1 MKRIFLAIGALMIV
15 GAMNAQTTTTYVGQ
29 DSKLFLSKDALWY
42 SQGNFQLDSNKE
54 KSVENKG
61 NVAIVGNYTKGP
73 NNTNNEGKEFV
84 NVYTGRDDYGQTKIL
99 STSDV
104 AEARMTVERPA
115 PSTNYFDGSYEM
127 SFPYVDSVKYL
138 MRSFGKNESDFK
150 GYCPKNAP
158 CPDRYKMTLTKW
170 DNNRLHHDAVE
181 KGDSFKAGD
190 IYNLNLRENDMK
202 QVATTKIISYKG
214 TPSGKAYDRERIKGI
229 ITPFEGKV
237 NNDVNLFSEAKYNDW
252 KVMRNPY
259 LEKYESYLGYTKTA
273 SKIYGKNIYRFGNP
287 YTSNIDLSELDKD
300 TQESNTEVQSWLK
313 IAFNGQIDSDDFRPL
328 IEYADP
334 ADHSSSYG
342 LKDFTILKRMDDYD
356 DDWTRKKG
364 TITVRSSY
372 YAARINDAGAWE
384 GAAEAL
390 IIRPTET
397 FQLYFPAISLANAFE
412 NDRILA
418 VNVNFEDRHKTFS
431 HSPKATVTAKTNA
444 DLDIPG
450 LKTNADLNIPG
461 LKTNSISSIRTASV
475 GKIRKEVPNFHQLK
489 ISLVQDNQQLGNPV
503 FLVGADY
510 KKEEGQASGNSNAVF
525 LYGVKDNEIEYK
537 SKKEFNGFNSLSYV
551 GKPLGVGFNHLTKGQ
566 TYRLLFGLYEGNIF
580 NQVDKTSEFFL
591 KDTKTNEVT
600 QIDPKKDYTFVADED
615 VEKRFVIYWKDL
627 PESKVLSTANVERAT
642 QTTLIY
648 EEAGKSKIRF
658 ENISNLANVSV
669 YNASGRLVNTTNNVS
684 TNIDYVLDVNITG
697 VYMVKVTYRNGEV
710 RTLKF
715 VNK

>member
-1 MKRIFLAIGALMIV
+1 MKRSFLAIGALMIV
-15 GAMNAQTTTTYVGQ
+15 GAMNAQTTTTYVGSNAKFFVSTGAEVY
-29 DSKLFLSKDALWY
+29 SKGDFMI
-42 SQGNFQLDSNKE
+42 DSNRE

-61 NVAIVGNYTKGP
+61 NITIDGNYTKGD
-73 NNTNNEGKEFV
+73 NNTNNEGREFV
-84 NVYTGRDDYGQTKIL
+84 NIYTNNVNYGQVIIN
-99 STSDV
+99 SDKD
-104 AEARMTVERPA
+104 ATARMTVERPA
-115 PSTNYFDGSYEM
+115 PPRTYFDGSYEM

-170 DNNRLHHDAVE
+170 DNNRLHHDAVG
-181 KGDSFKAGD
+181 KGDTFIAGD

-202 QVATTKIISYKG
+202 QVATGIISYKG
-214 TPSGKAYDRERIKGI
+214 TPSGKPYDREGIKGV
-229 ITPFEGKV
+229 ITPFAS
-237 NNDVNLFSEAKYNDW
+237 DPSQFSEAKYNDW

-300 TQESNTEVQSWLK
+300 TQANNSGESWLK
-313 IAFNGQIDSDDFRPL
+313 IDLGGGDFRPL
-328 IEYADP
+328 IEFADP
-334 ADHSSSYG
+334 LDATHSISYG

-364 TITVRSSY
+364 TITVKSSY
-372 YAARINDAGAWE
+372 HAARLNFAGAWE

-397 FQLYFPAISLANAFE
+397 FQLYFPAISLENAFGG
-412 NDRILA
+412 DRILA

-431 HSPKATVTAKTNA
+431 HSPVATVTA
-444 DLDIPG
+444 
-450 LKTNADLNIPG
+450 KTNADLNIPG
-461 LKTNSISSIRTASV
+461 LKTNSVSALRTASV

-580 NQVDKTSEFFL
+580 NKVDKTSEFFL

-615 VEKRFVIYWKDL
+615 VDKRFVIYWKAL
-627 PESKVLSTANVERAT
+627 PESKVLSTANVEHTT

-669 YNASGRLVNTTNNVS
+669 YNASGRLVNTTNNVP

>member
-181 KGDSFKAGD
+181 KGDSFEAGD
-190 IYNLNLRENDMK
+190 IYNLNLRESDMK
-202 QVATTKIISYKG
+202 QVATGIISYKG
-214 TPSGKAYDRERIKGI
+214 TPSGKAYDREGIKGI
-229 ITPFEGKV
+229 ITPFEGQEDS
-237 NNDVNLFSEAKYNDW
+237 NGVNLFSEAKYNDW

-273 SKIYGKNIYRFGNP
+273 SKLYGKNIYRFGNP
-287 YTSNIDLSELDKD
+287 YTSNIDLSELDKA
-300 TQESNTEVQSWLK
+300 TQTSNLGESWLK
-313 IAFNGQIDSDDFRPL
+313 IDLGGDFRPL
-328 IEYADP
+328 IEFADP
-334 ADHSSSYG
+334 TDKFHRDSYG

-364 TITVRSSY
+364 TITVKSSY
-372 YAARINDAGAWE
+372 YAARLDYKGVWE

-397 FQLYFPAISLANAFE
+397 FQLYFPAISLEKVFG

-431 HSPKATVTAKTNA
+431 HTPYATVTAKS
-444 DLDIPG
+444 
-450 LKTNADLNIPG
+450 NADLNIPG
-461 LKTNSISSIRTASV
+461 LKTNSVSGLRTASA

-580 NQVDKTSEFFL
+580 NKVDKTSEFFL

-615 VEKRFVIYWKDL
+615 VEKRFVIYWKAL
-627 PESKVLSTANVERAT
+627 PESKVLSTANVEHTT

-669 YNASGRLVNTTNNVS
+669 YNASGRLVNTTNNVP

>member
-1 MKRIFLAIGALMIV
+1 MRRKLLTLGALAAV
-15 GAMNAQTTTTYVGQ
+15 FAMNAQTTYVG
-29 DSKLFLSKDALWY
+29 SDAKFFVSTDASVY
-42 SQGNFQLDSNKE
+42 SGGDFMIDSNRE

-61 NVAIVGNYTKGP
+61 NITINGNYVKGP
-73 NNTNNEGKEFV
+73 NNTSNEGREFV
-84 NVYTGRDDYGQTKIL
+84 NIYTNNVNYGQVIIY
-99 STSDV
+99 SDED

-127 SFPYVDSVKYL
+127 SFPYVDAVKYL
-138 MRSFGKNESDFK
+138 MHSFGKNESDFK

-181 KGDSFKAGD
+181 KGDSFEAGD
-190 IYNLNLRENDMK
+190 IYNLNLRESDMK
-202 QVATTKIISYKG
+202 QVATGTISHKG
-214 TPSGKAYDRERIKGI
+214 TPSGKAYDREGIKGV
-229 ITPFEGKV
+229 ITPFAS
-237 NNDVNLFSEAKYNDW
+237 NPSQFSEAKYNDW

-300 TQESNTEVQSWLK
+300 TQASNSGESWLK
-313 IAFNGQIDSDDFRPL
+313 IEFNGEADGGDFRSL

-334 ADHSSSYG
+334 LGNSGNYG
-342 LKDFTILKRMDDYD
+342 LRDFTILKRMDDYD
-356 DDWTRKKG
+356 DNWTRKKG

-372 YAARINDAGAWE
+372 HAARINDAGAWE

-397 FQLYFPAISLANAFE
+397 FQLYFPAISLANAFG

-418 VNVNFEDRHKTFS
+418 VNVKFEDRHKTFS
-431 HSPKATVTAKTNA
+431 HSPVTTVTTKTNA

-450 LKTNADLNIPG
+450 LKTNSVSG
-461 LKTNSISSIRTASV
+461 LRTASV

-600 QIDPKKDYTFVADED
+600 QIDPKKEYTFVADED
-615 VEKRFVIYWKDL
+615 VEKRFVIYWKAL
-627 PESKVLSTANVERAT
+627 PQAKKDDKEKNPEALPNLN
-642 QTTLIY
+642 TLASSHKTIIY
-648 EEAGKSKIRF
+648 EDAGKGRIKF
-658 ENISNLANVSV
+658 ENISKTADIQIYNVAGKLVSSISNVTTETDYAVNVSSV
-669 YNASGRLVNTTNNVS
+669 GM
-684 TNIDYVLDVNITG
+684 
-697 VYMVKVTYRNGEV
+697 YMVKVTYQNGEV
-710 RTLKF
+710 RILKF
-715 VNK
+715 INK

>member
-1 MKRIFLAIGALMIV
+1 MKKSFLAIGALAVVFVMK
-15 GAMNAQTTTTYVGQ
+15 AQTTYIGNNAQFFVST
-29 DSKLFLSKDALWY
+29 DASVY
-42 SQGNFQLDSNKE
+42 SGGDFMIDSNRE

-61 NVAIVGNYTKGP
+61 NITINGNYTKGA
-73 NNTNNEGKEFV
+73 NNTNNEGREFV
-84 NVYTGRDDYGQTKIL
+84 NIYTNNVNYGQVIIN
-99 STSDV
+99 SDEN
-104 AEARMTVERPA
+104 ATARMTVQRPA

-170 DNNRLHHDAVE
+170 NNNRLHHDAVE
-181 KGDSFKAGD
+181 KGDTFMAGD

-202 QVATTKIISYKG
+202 QVATGIISYKG

-259 LEKYESYLGYTKTA
+259 LEKYESYLGYVKSN
-273 SKIYGKNIYRFGNP
+273 SKLYGKNIYRFGNP
-287 YTSNIDLSELDKD
+287 YTSNIDLSGLDKD
-300 TQESNTEVQSWLK
+300 TQESNLVESWLK
-313 IAFNGQIDSDDFRPL
+313 IASDGRNDFRRL
-328 IEYADP
+328 IDFADP
-334 ADHSSSYG
+334 LGSSGEYG

-356 DDWTRKKG
+356 DDWTKKKG

-372 YAARINDAGAWE
+372 HVARLNYKGVWE
-384 GAAEAL
+384 GAEEAL

-397 FQLYFPAISLANAFE
+397 FQLYFPSISLENIFG

-418 VNVNFEDRHKTFS
+418 INVNFKDEHKTFS
-431 HSPKATVTAKTNA
+431 HRPGVDVTE
-444 DLDIPG
+444 
-450 LKTNADLNIPG
+450 KTNADLNIPG
-461 LKTNSISSIRTASV
+461 IKTNADLNISGIKTNSISSIRTASV

-510 KKEEGQASGNSNAVF
+510 KKEEGEKSGNSNAVF

-580 NQVDKTSEFFL
+580 NKVDKTSEFFL

-615 VEKRFVIYWKDL
+615 VEKRFVIYWKAL
-627 PESKVLSTANVERAT
+627 PESKVLSTANVEHTT

-669 YNASGRLVNTTNNVS
+669 YNASGRLVNTTNNVP

>member
-1 MKRIFLAIGALMIV
+1 MRRKLLTLGALAAV
-15 GAMNAQTTTTYVGQ
+15 FAMNAQTTYVGS
-29 DSKLFLSKDALWY
+29 DAKFFVSTGASVYSKGDFMI
-42 SQGNFQLDSNKE
+42 DSNME
-54 KSVENKG
+54 KSVENNG
-61 NVAIVGNYTKGP
+61 NISIDGNYVKGD

-84 NVYTGRDDYGQTKIL
+84 NVYTDRVNYGQVIIKSKKDAT
-99 STSDV
+99 
-104 AEARMTVERPA
+104 ARMTVERLA
-115 PSTNYFDGSYEM
+115 PPRTYFDGSYEM

-138 MRSFGKNESDFK
+138 MHSFGKNESDFK

-202 QVATTKIISYKG
+202 QVATGTISYKG
-214 TPSGKAYDRERIKGI
+214 TPSGKPYDREGIKGV
-229 ITPFEGKV
+229 ITPFAS
-237 NNDVNLFSEAKYNDW
+237 NPSQFSEAKYNDW

-313 IAFNGQIDSDDFRPL
+313 IAFDGQIDGGDFRPL

-334 ADHSSSYG
+334 ADNSSSYG

-364 TITVRSSY
+364 TITVKSSY
-372 YAARINDAGAWE
+372 HAARINDAGAWE

-397 FQLYFPAISLANAFE
+397 FQLYFPAISLANAFD

-444 DLDIPG
+444 DL
-450 LKTNADLNIPG
+450 NIPG
-461 LKTNSISSIRTASV
+461 LKTNSVSGLRTASV

-566 TYRLLFGLYEGNIF
+566 AYRLLFGLYEGNIF
-580 NQVDKTSEFFL
+580 NKVDKTSEFFL

-600 QIDPKKDYTFVADED
+600 QIDPKKEYTFVADED
-615 VEKRFVIYWKDL
+615 VEKRFVIYWKAL
-627 PESKVLSTANVERAT
+627 PQAKKDDKAKNPEALPNLN
-642 QTTLIY
+642 TLASSHKTIIY
-648 EEAGKSKIRF
+648 EDAGKGKIRF
-658 ENISNLANVSV
+658 ENISKTADIQIYNVAGKLVSSVSGVTTEADYAVNVSSV
-669 YNASGRLVNTTNNVS
+669 GM
-684 TNIDYVLDVNITG
+684 
-697 VYMVKVTYRNGEV
+697 YMVKVTYQNGEV
-710 RTLKF
+710 RILKF
-715 VNK
+715 INK

>member
-1 MKRIFLAIGALMIV
+1 MRRKLLTLGALAVVFAI
-15 GAMNAQTTTTYVGQ
+15 NAQTTYIG
-29 DSKLFLSKDALWY
+29 SDAKFFVSTGASVY
-42 SQGNFQLDSNKE
+42 SGGDWMLDSNKE
-54 KSVENKG
+54 KTVENKG
-61 NVAIVGNYTKGP
+61 DITIVGNYIRGT
-73 NNTNNEGKEFV
+73 NNTDNEGKEFV
-84 NVYTGRDDYGQTKIL
+84 NIYTGTKDYGQVKIL
-99 STSDV
+99 SATVD
-104 AEARMTVERPA
+104 ATARMTVQRPT

-127 SFPYVDSVKYL
+127 SFPYVDAVKYL
-138 MRSFGKNESDFK
+138 MHSFGKNESDFK

-170 DNNRLHHDAVE
+170 NNNRLHHDAVE
-181 KGDSFKAGD
+181 KEETFLAGD

-202 QVATTKIISYKG
+202 QVATGTISYKG
-214 TPSGKAYDRERIKGI
+214 TPSGKAYDRERIKGV
-229 ITPFEGKV
+229 ITPFAS
-237 NNDVNLFSEAKYNDW
+237 NSSQFSEAKYNDW

-300 TQESNTEVQSWLK
+300 TQTNNNGESWLK
-313 IAFNGQIDSDDFRPL
+313 IAFNGQINGSDFRPL
-328 IEYADP
+328 IKYADP
-334 ADHSSSYG
+334 ADNSSSYG
-342 LKDFTILKRMDDYD
+342 LRDFTILKRMDDYD
-356 DDWTRKKG
+356 DNWTRKKG

-372 YAARINDAGAWE
+372 HAARINDAGAWE

-397 FQLYFPAISLANAFE
+397 FQLYFPAISLANAFG

-418 VNVNFEDRHKTFS
+418 VNVKFEDRHKTFS
-431 HSPKATVTAKTNA
+431 HSPVTTVTTKTNA

-450 LKTNADLNIPG
+450 LKTNSVSG
-461 LKTNSISSIRTASV
+461 LRTASV

-600 QIDPKKDYTFVADED
+600 QIDPKKEYTFVADED
-615 VEKRFVIYWKDL
+615 VEKRFVIYWKAL
-627 PESKVLSTANVERAT
+627 PQAKKDDKEKNPEALPNLN
-642 QTTLIY
+642 TLASSHKTIIY
-648 EEAGKSKIRF
+648 EDAGKGRIKF
-658 ENISNLANVSV
+658 ENISKTADIQIYNVAGKLVSSISNVTTETDYAVNVSSV
-669 YNASGRLVNTTNNVS
+669 GM
-684 TNIDYVLDVNITG
+684 
-697 VYMVKVTYRNGEV
+697 YMVKVTYQNGEV
-710 RTLKF
+710 RILKF
-715 VNK
+715 INK

>member
-1 MKRIFLAIGALMIV
+1 MKRSFLAIGALAAVFVMK
-15 GAMNAQTTTTYVGQ
+15 AQTTYIGNNAQFFVST
-29 DSKLFLSKDALWY
+29 DASVY
-42 SQGNFQLDSNKE
+42 SGGDFMIDSNRE

-61 NVAIVGNYTKGP
+61 NITINGNYTKGD
-73 NNTNNEGKEFV
+73 NNTNNEGREFV
-84 NVYTGRDDYGQTKIL
+84 NIYTNNVNYGQVKIL
-99 STSDV
+99 STDV
-104 AEARMTVERPA
+104 DATARMTVQRPA

-170 DNNRLHHDAVE
+170 DNNRLHHDAVG
-181 KGDSFKAGD
+181 KGDSFEAGD
-190 IYNLNLRENDMK
+190 IYNLNLRESDMK
-202 QVATTKIISYKG
+202 QVATGIISYKG
-214 TPSGKAYDRERIKGI
+214 TPSGKAYDREGIKGI
-229 ITPFEGKV
+229 ITPFEGKE
-237 NNDVNLFSEAKYNDW
+237 NSDGVNLFSEAKYNDW

-287 YTSNIDLSELDKD
+287 YTSNIDLSELDKA
-300 TQESNTEVQSWLK
+300 TQTSNLGESWLK
-313 IAFNGQIDSDDFRPL
+313 IDFGGGDFRSL

-334 ADHSSSYG
+334 VDNSGRYG

-397 FQLYFPAISLANAFE
+397 FQLYFPAISLANAFG

-431 HSPKATVTAKTNA
+431 HSPVATVTA
-444 DLDIPG
+444 
-450 LKTNADLNIPG
+450 KTNADLNIPG
-461 LKTNSISSIRTASV
+461 LKTNSVSGLRTASA

-525 LYGVKDNEIEYK
+525 LYGVNNNEIEYK

-615 VEKRFVIYWKDL
+615 VEKRFVIYWKAL

-648 EEAGKSKIRF
+648 EETGKSKIRF

-669 YNASGRLVNTTNNVS
+669 YNASGRLVNTTNNVP

>member
-1 MKRIFLAIGALMIV
+1 MKRSFLAIGALAAVFVMK
-15 GAMNAQTTTTYVGQ
+15 AQTTYIGNNAQFFVST
-29 DSKLFLSKDALWY
+29 DASVY
-42 SQGNFQLDSNKE
+42 SGGDFMIDSNRE

-61 NVAIVGNYTKGP
+61 NITINGNYTKGD
-73 NNTNNEGKEFV
+73 NNTNNEGREFV
-84 NVYTGRDDYGQTKIL
+84 NIYTNNVNYGQVKIL
-99 STSDV
+99 STDV
-104 AEARMTVERPA
+104 DATARMTVQRPA

-170 DNNRLHHDAVE
+170 DNNRLHHDAVG
-181 KGDSFKAGD
+181 KGDSFEAGD
-190 IYNLNLRENDMK
+190 IYNLNLRESDMK
-202 QVATTKIISYKG
+202 QVATGIISYKG
-214 TPSGKAYDRERIKGI
+214 TPSGKAYDREGIKGI
-229 ITPFEGKV
+229 ITPFEGKE
-237 NNDVNLFSEAKYNDW
+237 NSDGVNLFSEAKYNDW

-287 YTSNIDLSELDKD
+287 YTSNIDLSELDKA
-300 TQESNTEVQSWLK
+300 TQTSNLGESWLK
-313 IAFNGQIDSDDFRPL
+313 IDFGGGDFRSL

-334 ADHSSSYG
+334 VDNSGSYG

-397 FQLYFPAISLANAFE
+397 FQLYFPAISLANAFG

-431 HSPKATVTAKTNA
+431 HSPVATVTA
-444 DLDIPG
+444 
-450 LKTNADLNIPG
+450 KTNADLNIPG
-461 LKTNSISSIRTASV
+461 LKTNSVSGLRTASA

-525 LYGVKDNEIEYK
+525 LYGVNNNEIEYK

-580 NQVDKTSEFFL
+580 NKVDKTSEFFL

-615 VEKRFVIYWKDL
+615 VEKRFVIYWKAL

>member
-1 MKRIFLAIGALMIV
+1 MKKSFLAIGALAAVFVMK
-15 GAMNAQTTTTYVGQ
+15 AQTTYIGNNVQFFVST
-29 DSKLFLSKDALWY
+29 DASVY
-42 SQGNFQLDSNKE
+42 SGGDFMMDSNRE

-61 NVAIVGNYTKGP
+61 NITINGNYTKGA
-73 NNTNNEGKEFV
+73 NNTNNEGREFV
-84 NVYTGRDDYGQTKIL
+84 NIYTNNVNYGQVIIN
-99 STSDV
+99 SDKD
-104 AEARMTVERPA
+104 ATARMTVERPA
-115 PSTNYFDGSYEM
+115 PPRTYFDGSYEM

-138 MRSFGKNESDFK
+138 MHSFGKNESDFK

-170 DNNRLHHDAVE
+170 NNNRLHHDAVE
-181 KGDSFKAGD
+181 KGDSFEAGD
-190 IYNLNLRENDMK
+190 IYNLNLRESDMK
-202 QVATTKIISYKG
+202 QVATGIISYKG
-214 TPSGKAYDRERIKGI
+214 TPSGKAYDREGIKGI
-229 ITPFEGKV
+229 ITPFEGKE
-237 NNDVNLFSEAKYNDW
+237 NSDGVNLFSEAKYNDW

-259 LEKYESYLGYTKTA
+259 LEKYESYLGYVKSN
-273 SKIYGKNIYRFGNP
+273 SKLYGKNIYRFGNP
-287 YTSNIDLSELDKD
+287 YTSNIDLSGLDKD
-300 TQESNTEVQSWLK
+300 TQKSNLVESWLK
-313 IAFNGQIDSDDFRPL
+313 IASDGRIDNNEFRRLIDF
-328 IEYADP
+328 ADP
-334 ADHSSSYG
+334 LGSSGEYG

-356 DDWTRKKG
+356 DDWTKKKG

-372 YAARINDAGAWE
+372 HVARLNYKGVWE
-384 GAAEAL
+384 GAEEAL

-397 FQLYFPAISLANAFE
+397 FQLYFPSISLENIFG

-418 VNVNFEDRHKTFS
+418 INVNFKDEHKTFS
-431 HSPKATVTAKTNA
+431 HRPGVDVTE
-444 DLDIPG
+444 
-450 LKTNADLNIPG
+450 KTNADLNIPG
-461 LKTNSISSIRTASV
+461 IKTNADLNISGIKTNSISSIRTASV

-510 KKEEGQASGNSNAVF
+510 KKEEGEKSGNSNAVF

-580 NQVDKTSEFFL
+580 NKVDKTSEFFL

-615 VEKRFVIYWKDL
+615 VEKRFVIYWKAL

-669 YNASGRLVNTTNNVS
+669 YNASGRLVNTTNNVP

>member
-1 MKRIFLAIGALMIV
+1 MKKSFLAIGALAAVFVMK
-15 GAMNAQTTTTYVGQ
+15 AQTTYIGNNAQFFVST
-29 DSKLFLSKDALWY
+29 DASVY
-42 SQGNFQLDSNKE
+42 SGGDFMMDSNRE

-61 NVAIVGNYTKGP
+61 NITINGNYTKGA
-73 NNTNNEGKEFV
+73 NNTNNEGREFV
-84 NVYTGRDDYGQTKIL
+84 NIYTNNVNYGQVIIN
-99 STSDV
+99 SDKD
-104 AEARMTVERPA
+104 ATARMTVERPA
-115 PSTNYFDGSYEM
+115 PPRTYFDGSYEM

-138 MRSFGKNESDFK
+138 MHSFGKNESDFK

-170 DNNRLHHDAVE
+170 NNNRLHHDAVE

-259 LEKYESYLGYTKTA
+259 LEKYESYLGYVKSN
-273 SKIYGKNIYRFGNP
+273 SKLYGKNIYRFGNP
-287 YTSNIDLSELDKD
+287 YTSNIDLSGLDKD
-300 TQESNTEVQSWLK
+300 TQESNLVESLLK
-313 IAFNGQIDSDDFRPL
+313 IASDGLIDNNEFRRLIDF
-328 IEYADP
+328 ADP
-334 ADHSSSYG
+334 LGSSGEYG

-364 TITVRSSY
+364 TITVKSSY
-372 YAARINDAGAWE
+372 YAARLNDAGVWE
-384 GAAEAL
+384 GAEEAL

-397 FQLYFPAISLANAFE
+397 FQLYFPAISLANAFD

-431 HSPKATVTAKTNA
+431 HSPIATVTT
-444 DLDIPG
+444 
-450 LKTNADLNIPG
+450 KTNADLNIPG
-461 LKTNSISSIRTASV
+461 LKTNSVSGLRTASV

-510 KKEEGQASGNSNAVF
+510 KKEEGEKSGNSNAVF

-580 NQVDKTSEFFL
+580 NKVDKTSEFFL

-615 VEKRFVIYWKDL
+615 VEKRFVIYWKAL

-669 YNASGRLVNTTNNVS
+669 YNASGRLVNTTNNVP

>member
-15 GAMNAQTTTTYVGQ
+15 GAMNAQTTTTYVGR

-61 NVAIVGNYTKGP
+61 NVAIVGNYTKGA

-84 NVYTGRDDYGQTKIL
+84 NVYTDRVNYGQVIIY
-99 STSDV
+99 SDED

-138 MRSFGKNESDFK
+138 MHSFGKNESDFK

-181 KGDSFKAGD
+181 KGDSFEAGD
-190 IYNLNLRENDMK
+190 IYNLNLRESDMK
-202 QVATTKIISYKG
+202 QVATGIISYKG
-214 TPSGKAYDRERIKGI
+214 TPSGKPYDREGIKGI
-229 ITPFEGKV
+229 ITPFEGQEDS
-237 NNDVNLFSEAKYNDW
+237 NGVNLFSEAKYNDW

-259 LEKYESYLGYTKTA
+259 LEKYESYLGYVKSN
-273 SKIYGKNIYRFGNP
+273 SKLYGKNIYRFGNP
-287 YTSNIDLSELDKD
+287 YTSNIDLSGLDKD
-300 TQESNTEVQSWLK
+300 TQKSNLVESWLK
-313 IAFNGQIDSDDFRPL
+313 IASDGRNDFRRL
-328 IEYADP
+328 IDFADP
-334 ADHSSSYG
+334 LGSSGEYG

-356 DDWTRKKG
+356 DDWTKKKG

-372 YAARINDAGAWE
+372 HVARLNYKGVWE
-384 GAAEAL
+384 GAEEAL

-397 FQLYFPAISLANAFE
+397 FQLYFPSISLENIFG

-418 VNVNFEDRHKTFS
+418 INVNFKDEHKTFS
-431 HSPKATVTAKTNA
+431 HRPGVDVTE
-444 DLDIPG
+444 
-450 LKTNADLNIPG
+450 KTNADLNIPG
-461 LKTNSISSIRTASV
+461 IKTNADLNISGIKTNSISSIRTASA

-525 LYGVKDNEIEYK
+525 LYGVNNNEIEYK

-580 NQVDKTSEFFL
+580 NKVDKTSEFFL

-615 VEKRFVIYWKDL
+615 VEKRFVIYWKAL
-627 PESKVLSTANVERAT
+627 PESKVLSTANVEHTT

-669 YNASGRLVNTTNNVS
+669 YNASGRLVNTTNNVP

>member
-1 MKRIFLAIGALMIV
+1 MRRKLLTLGALAAV
-15 GAMNAQTTTTYVGQ
+15 FAMNAQTTYVG
-29 DSKLFLSKDALWY
+29 SDAKFFVSTDASVY
-42 SQGNFQLDSNKE
+42 SGGNFMIDSNRE

-61 NVAIVGNYTKGP
+61 NITIEGNYVKGP
-73 NNTNNEGKEFV
+73 NNTSNEGKEFV
-84 NVYTGRDDYGQTKIL
+84 NIYTDRVNYGQVIIY
-99 STSDV
+99 SDED
-104 AEARMTVERPA
+104 AKARMTVERPA

-127 SFPYVDSVKYL
+127 SFPYVDAVKYL
-138 MRSFGKNESDFK
+138 MHSFGKNESDFK

-181 KGDSFKAGD
+181 KRDSFKAGD
-190 IYNLNLRENDMK
+190 IYNLNLRESDMK
-202 QVATTKIISYKG
+202 QVATGIISYKG
-214 TPSGKAYDRERIKGI
+214 TPSGKPYDREGIKGV
-229 ITPFEGKV
+229 ITPFAS
-237 NNDVNLFSEAKYNDW
+237 NASQFSEAKYNDW

-287 YTSNIDLSELDKD
+287 YTSNIDLSELDKA
-300 TQESNTEVQSWLK
+300 TQTSNPGESWLK
-313 IAFNGQIDSDDFRPL
+313 IAFDGQINGGDFRPL

-334 ADHSSSYG
+334 ADHSDSYG

-372 YAARINDAGAWE
+372 HAARINDAGAWE

-397 FQLYFPAISLANAFE
+397 FQLYFPAISLANVFGG
-412 NDRILA
+412 DRILA

-431 HSPKATVTAKTNA
+431 HSPGTTVTA
-444 DLDIPG
+444 
-450 LKTNADLNIPG
+450 KTNADLNIPG
-461 LKTNSISSIRTASV
+461 LKTNSVSGLRTASV

-580 NQVDKTSEFFL
+580 NKVDKTSEFFL

-615 VEKRFVIYWKDL
+615 VEKRFVIYWKAL
-627 PESKVLSTANVERAT
+627 PQAKKDNTEKTPEALPNLN
-642 QTTLIY
+642 TLASSHKTIIY
-648 EEAGKSKIRF
+648 EDAGKGKIRF
-658 ENISNLANVSV
+658 ENISKTADIQIYNVAGKLVSSISNITTETDYAVNVSSV
-669 YNASGRLVNTTNNVS
+669 GM
-684 TNIDYVLDVNITG
+684 
-697 VYMVKVTYRNGEV
+697 YMVKVTYQNGEV
-710 RTLKF
+710 RILKF
-715 VNK
+715 INK

>member
-1 MKRIFLAIGALMIV
+1 MKKSFLAIGALAAVFVMK
-15 GAMNAQTTTTYVGQ
+15 AQTTYIGNNAQFFVST
-29 DSKLFLSKDALWY
+29 DASVY
-42 SQGNFQLDSNKE
+42 SGGDFMMDSNRE

-61 NVAIVGNYTKGP
+61 NITINGNYTKGA
-73 NNTNNEGKEFV
+73 NNTNNEGREFV
-84 NVYTGRDDYGQTKIL
+84 NIYTNNVNYGQVIIN
-99 STSDV
+99 SDKD
-104 AEARMTVERPA
+104 ATARMTVERPA
-115 PSTNYFDGSYEM
+115 PPRTYFDGSYEM

-138 MRSFGKNESDFK
+138 MHSFGKNESDFK

-170 DNNRLHHDAVE
+170 NNNRLHHDAVE

-259 LEKYESYLGYTKTA
+259 LEKYESYLGYVKSN
-273 SKIYGKNIYRFGNP
+273 SKLYGKNIYRFGNP
-287 YTSNIDLSELDKD
+287 YTSNIDLSGLDKD
-300 TQESNTEVQSWLK
+300 TQKSNLVESWLK
-313 IAFNGQIDSDDFRPL
+313 IASDGRIDNNEFRRLIDF
-328 IEYADP
+328 ADP
-334 ADHSSSYG
+334 LGSSAEYG

-356 DDWTRKKG
+356 DDWTKKKG

-372 YAARINDAGAWE
+372 HVARLNYKGVWE
-384 GAAEAL
+384 GAEEAL

-397 FQLYFPAISLANAFE
+397 FQLYFPSISLENIFG

-418 VNVNFEDRHKTFS
+418 INVNFKDEHKTFS
-431 HSPKATVTAKTNA
+431 HRPGVDVTE
-444 DLDIPG
+444 
-450 LKTNADLNIPG
+450 KTNADLNIPG
-461 LKTNSISSIRTASV
+461 IKTNADLNISGIKTNSISSIRTASV

-510 KKEEGQASGNSNAVF
+510 KKEEGEKSGNSNAVF

-580 NQVDKTSEFFL
+580 NKVDKTSEFFL

-615 VEKRFVIYWKDL
+615 VEKRFVIYWKAL

-669 YNASGRLVNTTNNVS
+669 YNASGRLVNTTNNVP

>member
-1 MKRIFLAIGALMIV
+1 MRRKLLTLGALAAV
-15 GAMNAQTTTTYVGQ
+15 FAMNAQTTYVG
-29 DSKLFLSKDALWY
+29 SDAKFFVSTDASVY
-42 SQGNFQLDSNKE
+42 SGGDFMIDSNME

-61 NVAIVGNYTKGP
+61 NITINGNYVKGP
-73 NNTNNEGKEFV
+73 NNTSNEGREFV
-84 NVYTGRDDYGQTKIL
+84 NIYTNNVNYGQVIIY
-99 STSDV
+99 SDED

-115 PSTNYFDGSYEM
+115 PPRTYLDGSYEM
-127 SFPYVDSVKYL
+127 SFPYVDAVKYL
-138 MRSFGKNESDFK
+138 MHSFGKDESNFK

-181 KGDSFKAGD
+181 KEETFLAGD
-190 IYNLNLRENDMK
+190 IYNLNLRESDMK
-202 QVATTKIISYKG
+202 QVATGIISYKG
-214 TPSGKAYDRERIKGI
+214 TPSGKAYDRNGIKGI

-237 NNDVNLFSEAKYNDW
+237 NSDDVNLFSEAKYNDW

-300 TQESNTEVQSWLK
+300 TQTSNSGESWLK
-313 IAFNGQIDSDDFRPL
+313 IAYDGQIDGGDFRSL
-328 IEYADP
+328 ITYADP
-334 ADHSSSYG
+334 IGNSGDYG

-364 TITVRSSY
+364 TITVKSSY
-372 YAARINDAGAWE
+372 HAARLDYKGVWE

-397 FQLYFPAISLANAFE
+397 FQLYFPAISLVNVFG

-431 HSPKATVTAKTNA
+431 HSPVATVTA
-444 DLDIPG
+444 
-450 LKTNADLNIPG
+450 KTNADLNIPG
-461 LKTNSISSIRTASV
+461 LKTNSVSGLRTASA

-615 VEKRFVIYWKDL
+615 VEKRFVIYWKAL
-627 PESKVLSTANVERAT
+627 PQAKKDNTEKTPE
-642 QTTLIY
+642 TLPNLNTLASSHKTIIY
-648 EEAGKSKIRF
+648 EDAGKGKIRF
-658 ENISNLANVSV
+658 ENISKTADIQIYNVAGKLVSSISNVTTETDYAVNVSSV
-669 YNASGRLVNTTNNVS
+669 GM
-684 TNIDYVLDVNITG
+684 
-697 VYMVKVTYRNGEV
+697 YMVKVTYQNGEV
-710 RTLKF
+710 RILKF
-715 VNK
+715 INK

>member
-1 MKRIFLAIGALMIV
+1 
-15 GAMNAQTTTTYVGQ
+15 
-29 DSKLFLSKDALWY
+29 
-42 SQGNFQLDSNKE
+42 
-54 KSVENKG
+54 
-61 NVAIVGNYTKGP
+61 
-73 NNTNNEGKEFV
+73 
-84 NVYTGRDDYGQTKIL
+84 
-99 STSDV
+99 
-104 AEARMTVERPA
+104 
-115 PSTNYFDGSYEM
+115 
-127 SFPYVDSVKYL
+127 
-138 MRSFGKNESDFK
+138 
-150 GYCPKNAP
+150 
-158 CPDRYKMTLTKW
+158 
-170 DNNRLHHDAVE
+170 
-181 KGDSFKAGD
+181 
-190 IYNLNLRENDMK
+190 
-202 QVATTKIISYKG
+202 
-214 TPSGKAYDRERIKGI
+214 
-229 ITPFEGKV
+229 
-237 NNDVNLFSEAKYNDW
+237 
-252 KVMRNPY
+252 MRNPY
-259 LEKYESYLGYTKTA
+259 NEEYQSYLGYVNSN
-273 SKIYGKNIYRFGNP
+273 SKLYGKNIYRFGNP

-300 TQESNTEVQSWLK
+300 TQDSNNGESWLK
-313 IAFNGQIDSDDFRPL
+313 IAFNGQVDGGDFRHL

-334 ADHSSSYG
+334 VDNSSSYG
-342 LKDFTILKRMDDYD
+342 LRDFTILKRMDDYN

-372 YAARINDAGAWE
+372 HAARINDAGAWE

-397 FQLYFPAISLANAFE
+397 FQLYFPAISLANAFG

-418 VNVNFEDRHKTFS
+418 VNVNFKDRHKTFS
-431 HSPKATVTAKTNA
+431 HSPVATVTAKTNA

-450 LKTNADLNIPG
+450 LKTN
-461 LKTNSISSIRTASV
+461 SISSIRTASA

-510 KKEEGQASGNSNAVF
+510 KKEEGEKSGNSNAVF

-551 GKPLGVGFNHLTKGQ
+551 GKPLGVGFNNLTKGQ

-580 NQVDKTSEFFL
+580 NKVDKTSEFFL

-600 QIDPKKDYTFVADED
+600 QIDPKKDYIFVADED

-669 YNASGRLVNTTNNVS
+669 YNASGRLVNTTNNVP
-684 TNIDYVLDVNITG
+684 TNIDYVLDVNFTG

>member
-1 MKRIFLAIGALMIV
+1 MKRSFLAIGALMIV

-29 DSKLFLSKDALWY
+29 DSKLFLSKNALWY
-42 SQGNFQLDSNKE
+42 SQGDFQLDSNKE

-61 NVAIVGNYTKGP
+61 NVAIVGNYTKGDH
-73 NNTNNEGKEFV
+73 NTNNEGKEFV
-84 NVYTGRDDYGQTKIL
+84 NVYTSRDDYGQTKIL
-99 STSDV
+99 SATVD
-104 AEARMTVERPA
+104 ATARMTVERPA

-170 DNNRLHHDAVE
+170 NNNRLHHDAVE
-181 KGDSFKAGD
+181 KEETFLAGD
-190 IYNLNLRENDMK
+190 IYNLNLRESDMK
-202 QVATTKIISYKG
+202 QVVTGIISYKG
-214 TPSGKAYDRERIKGI
+214 TPSGKAYDREGIKGV
-229 ITPFEGKV
+229 ITPFAS
-237 NNDVNLFSEAKYNDW
+237 NPSQFSEAKYNDW

-313 IAFNGQIDSDDFRPL
+313 IDFNGQIDGGDFRPL

-334 ADHSSSYG
+334 ADNSSSYG

-372 YAARINDAGAWE
+372 HAARINDAGAWE

-397 FQLYFPAISLANAFE
+397 FQLYFPAISLANAFD

-431 HSPKATVTAKTNA
+431 HSPEATVTA
-444 DLDIPG
+444 
-450 LKTNADLNIPG
+450 KTNADLNIPG
-461 LKTNSISSIRTASV
+461 LKTNSVSALRTASV

-580 NQVDKTSEFFL
+580 NKVDKTSEFFL

-600 QIDPKKDYTFVADED
+600 QIDPKKEYTFVADED
-615 VEKRFVIYWKDL
+615 MEKRFVIYWKAL
-627 PESKVLSTANVERAT
+627 PESKVLSTANVERTT

-669 YNASGRLVNTTNNVS
+669 YNASGRLVNTTNNVP

>member
-61 NVAIVGNYTKGP
+61 NVAIVGNYTKGA

-84 NVYTGRDDYGQTKIL
+84 NVYTDRVNYGQVIIY
-99 STSDV
+99 SDED

-138 MRSFGKNESDFK
+138 MHSFGKNESDFK

-181 KGDSFKAGD
+181 KGDSFEAGD
-190 IYNLNLRENDMK
+190 IYNLNLRESDMK
-202 QVATTKIISYKG
+202 QVATGIISYKG
-214 TPSGKAYDRERIKGI
+214 TPSGKPYDREGIKGI
-229 ITPFEGKV
+229 ITPFEGQEDS
-237 NNDVNLFSEAKYNDW
+237 NGVNLFSEAKYNDW

-259 LEKYESYLGYTKTA
+259 LEKYESYLGYVKSN
-273 SKIYGKNIYRFGNP
+273 SKLYGKNIYRFGNP
-287 YTSNIDLSELDKD
+287 YTSNIDLSGLDKD
-300 TQESNTEVQSWLK
+300 TQKSNLVESWLK
-313 IAFNGQIDSDDFRPL
+313 IASDGRNDFRRL
-328 IEYADP
+328 IDFADP
-334 ADHSSSYG
+334 LGSSGEYG

-356 DDWTRKKG
+356 DDWTKKKG

-372 YAARINDAGAWE
+372 HVARLNYKGVWE
-384 GAAEAL
+384 GAEEAL

-397 FQLYFPAISLANAFE
+397 FQLYFPSISLENIFG

-418 VNVNFEDRHKTFS
+418 INVNFKDEHKTFS
-431 HSPKATVTAKTNA
+431 HRPGVDVTE
-444 DLDIPG
+444 
-450 LKTNADLNIPG
+450 KTNADLNIPG
-461 LKTNSISSIRTASV
+461 IKTNADLNISGIKTNSISSIRTASA

-525 LYGVKDNEIEYK
+525 LYGVNNNEIEYK

-580 NQVDKTSEFFL
+580 NKVDKTSEFFL

-615 VEKRFVIYWKDL
+615 VEKRFVIYWKAL
-627 PESKVLSTANVERAT
+627 PESKVLSTANVEHTT

-669 YNASGRLVNTTNNVS
+669 YNASGRLVNTTNNVP

>member
-1 MKRIFLAIGALMIV
+1 MRRKLLSLGALV
-15 GAMNAQTTTTYVGQ
+15 AVFAMNAQTTYVG
-29 DSKLFLSKDALWY
+29 SDAKFFVSTDASVY
-42 SQGNFQLDSNKE
+42 SGGDFMIDSNRE

-61 NVAIVGNYTKGP
+61 NITINGNYVKGP
-73 NNTNNEGKEFV
+73 NNTSNEGREFV
-84 NVYTGRDDYGQTKIL
+84 NIYTNNVNYGQVIIY
-99 STSDV
+99 SDED

-127 SFPYVDSVKYL
+127 SFPYVDAVKYL
-138 MRSFGKNESDFK
+138 MHSFGKNESDFK

-181 KGDSFKAGD
+181 KGDSFEAGD
-190 IYNLNLRENDMK
+190 IYNLNLRESDMK
-202 QVATTKIISYKG
+202 QVATGTISYKG
-214 TPSGKAYDRERIKGI
+214 TPSGKAYDREGIKGV
-229 ITPFEGKV
+229 ITPFAS
-237 NNDVNLFSEAKYNDW
+237 NPSQFSEAKYNDW

-300 TQESNTEVQSWLK
+300 TQANNNGESWLK
-313 IAFNGQIDSDDFRPL
+313 IAFNGQINSGDFRPL
-328 IEYADP
+328 IKYTDP
-334 ADHSSSYG
+334 ADNISSYG
-342 LKDFTILKRMDDYD
+342 LKDFTILKRMNDYD
-356 DDWTRKKG
+356 DNWTRKKG

-372 YAARINDAGAWE
+372 HAARINDAGAWE

-397 FQLYFPAISLANAFE
+397 FQLYFPAISLANTFG

-418 VNVNFEDRHKTFS
+418 VNVKFEDRHKTFS
-431 HSPKATVTAKTNA
+431 HSPVTTVTTKTNA

-450 LKTNADLNIPG
+450 LKTNSVSG
-461 LKTNSISSIRTASV
+461 LRTASV

-600 QIDPKKDYTFVADED
+600 QIDPKKEYTFVADED
-615 VEKRFVIYWKDL
+615 VEKRFVIYWKAL
-627 PESKVLSTANVERAT
+627 PQAKKDDKEKNPEVLPNLN
-642 QTTLIY
+642 TLASSHKTIIY
-648 EEAGKSKIRF
+648 EDAGKGRIRF
-658 ENISNLANVSV
+658 ENISKTADIQIYNVAGKLVSSISNVTTETDYAVNVSSV
-669 YNASGRLVNTTNNVS
+669 GM
-684 TNIDYVLDVNITG
+684 
-697 VYMVKVTYRNGEV
+697 YMVKVTYQNGEV
-710 RTLKF
+710 RILKF
-715 VNK
+715 INK

>member
-1 MKRIFLAIGALMIV
+1 MRRKLLTLGALAVVFAI
-15 GAMNAQTTTTYVGQ
+15 NAQTTYIG
-29 DSKLFLSKDALWY
+29 SDAKFFVSTGASVY
-42 SQGNFQLDSNKE
+42 SGGDWMLDSNKE
-54 KSVENKG
+54 KTVENKG
-61 NVAIVGNYTKGP
+61 DITIVGNYIKGT
-73 NNTNNEGKEFV
+73 NNTDNEGKEFV
-84 NVYTGRDDYGQTKIL
+84 NIYTGTKDYGQVKIL
-99 STSDV
+99 SATVD
-104 AEARMTVERPA
+104 ATARMTVQRPA

-127 SFPYVDSVKYL
+127 SFPYVDTVKYL
-138 MRSFGKNESDFK
+138 MHSFGKNESDFK
-150 GYCPKNAP
+150 GTCPKNTP
-158 CPDRYKMTLTKW
+158 CSNRYKMTLTKW

-181 KGDSFKAGD
+181 TGDSFKAGD

-202 QVATTKIISYKG
+202 QVATGTISYKG
-214 TPSGKAYDRERIKGI
+214 TPSGKPYDRQGIKGV
-229 ITPFEGKV
+229 ITPFAS
-237 NNDVNLFSEAKYNDW
+237 NASQFSEAKYNDW

-300 TQESNTEVQSWLK
+300 TQTNNNGKSWLK
-313 IAFNGQIDSDDFRPL
+313 IAFNGQINGSDFRPL
-328 IEYADP
+328 IKYTDP
-334 ADHSSSYG
+334 ADNISSYG

-356 DDWTRKKG
+356 DNWTRKKG

-372 YAARINDAGAWE
+372 HAARINDAGAWE

-397 FQLYFPAISLANAFE
+397 FQLYFPAISLANTFG

-418 VNVNFEDRHKTFS
+418 VNVKFEDRHKTFS
-431 HSPKATVTAKTNA
+431 HSPVTTVTTKTNA

-450 LKTNADLNIPG
+450 LE
-461 LKTNSISSIRTASV
+461 TNSVSGLRTASV

-600 QIDPKKDYTFVADED
+600 QIDPKKEYTFVADED
-615 VEKRFVIYWKDL
+615 VEKRFVIYWKAL
-627 PESKVLSTANVERAT
+627 PQAKKDDKEKNPEVLPNLN
-642 QTTLIY
+642 TLASSHKTIIY
-648 EEAGKSKIRF
+648 EDAGKGRIRF
-658 ENISNLANVSV
+658 ENISKTADIQIYNVAGKLVSSISNVTTETDYAVNVSSV
-669 YNASGRLVNTTNNVS
+669 GM
-684 TNIDYVLDVNITG
+684 
-697 VYMVKVTYRNGEV
+697 YMVKVTYQNGEV
-710 RTLKF
+710 RILKF
-715 VNK
+715 INK

>member
-54 KSVENKG
+54 KSVENNG
-61 NVAIVGNYTKGP
+61 NISIDGNYVKGD
-73 NNTNNEGKEFV
+73 NNTNNEGREFV
-84 NVYTGRDDYGQTKIL
+84 NIYTNNVNYGQVIIN
-99 STSDV
+99 SDEN
-104 AEARMTVERPA
+104 ATARMTVERPA
-115 PSTNYFDGSYEM
+115 PPRTYFDGSYEM

-138 MRSFGKNESDFK
+138 MHSFGKNESDFK

-170 DNNRLHHDAVE
+170 NNNRLHHDAVE

-190 IYNLNLRENDMK
+190 IYNLNLRESDMK
-202 QVATTKIISYKG
+202 QVATGTISYKG
-214 TPSGKAYDRERIKGI
+214 TPSGKAYDREGIKGV
-229 ITPFEGKV
+229 ITPFAS
-237 NNDVNLFSEAKYNDW
+237 DPSQFSEAKYNDW

-287 YTSNIDLSELDKD
+287 YTSNIDLSELDKA
-300 TQESNTEVQSWLK
+300 TQADNGGESWLK
-313 IAFNGQIDSDDFRPL
+313 IAFNGQIDGGDFRHL

-397 FQLYFPAISLANAFE
+397 FQLYFPAISLANAFD

-431 HSPKATVTAKTNA
+431 HSPVATVTA
-444 DLDIPG
+444 
-450 LKTNADLNIPG
+450 KTNADLNIPG
-461 LKTNSISSIRTASV
+461 LKTNSVSALRTASA

-525 LYGVKDNEIEYK
+525 LYGVNNNEIEYK

-615 VEKRFVIYWKDL
+615 VEKRFVIYWKAL

-669 YNASGRLVNTTNNVS
+669 YNASGRLVNTTNNVP

>member
-1 MKRIFLAIGALMIV
+1 MRRKLLTLGALAAV
-15 GAMNAQTTTTYVGQ
+15 FAMKAQTTYIG
-29 DSKLFLSKDALWY
+29 SDAKFFVSTGAEVY
-42 SQGNFQLDSNKE
+42 SNGDFMMDSNME
-54 KSVENKG
+54 KSVENNG
-61 NVAIVGNYTKGP
+61 NITINGNYTKGD
-73 NNTNNEGKEFV
+73 NNTNNEGREFV
-84 NVYTGRDDYGQTKIL
+84 NVYTDKVNYGQVIIY
-99 STSDV
+99 SDED

-138 MRSFGKNESDFK
+138 MHSFGKNESDFK

-181 KGDSFKAGD
+181 KGDSFEAGD
-190 IYNLNLRENDMK
+190 IYNLNLRESDMK
-202 QVATTKIISYKG
+202 QVATGTISYKG
-214 TPSGKAYDRERIKGI
+214 TPSGKPYDREGIKGI
-229 ITPFEGKV
+229 ITPFEGQEDS
-237 NNDVNLFSEAKYNDW
+237 NGVNLFSEAKYNDW

-259 LEKYESYLGYTKTA
+259 LEKYESYLGYVKSN
-273 SKIYGKNIYRFGNP
+273 SKLYGKNIYRFGNP
-287 YTSNIDLSELDKD
+287 YTSNIDLSELDKA
-300 TQESNTEVQSWLK
+300 TQTSNPGESWLK
-313 IAFNGQIDSDDFRPL
+313 IDFSGGDFRPL
-328 IEYADP
+328 IEFADP
-334 ADHSSSYG
+334 TDKFHRDSYG

-364 TITVRSSY
+364 TITVKSSY
-372 YAARINDAGAWE
+372 YAARLDYKGVWE

-397 FQLYFPAISLANAFE
+397 FQLYFPAISLENAFG

-418 VNVNFEDRHKTFS
+418 VNVNLGERHKTFS
-431 HSPKATVTAKTNA
+431 HSPGTTVTA
-444 DLDIPG
+444 
-450 LKTNADLNIPG
+450 KTNADLNIPG
-461 LKTNSISSIRTASV
+461 LKTNSVSGLRTASA

-615 VEKRFVIYWKDL
+615 VEKRFVIYWKAL
-627 PESKVLSTANVERAT
+627 PQAKKDNTEKTPE
-642 QTTLIY
+642 TLPNLNTLASSHKTIIY
-648 EEAGKSKIRF
+648 EDAGKGKIRF
-658 ENISNLANVSV
+658 ENISKTADIQIYNVAGKLVSSISNITTETDYAVNVSSV
-669 YNASGRLVNTTNNVS
+669 GM
-684 TNIDYVLDVNITG
+684 
-697 VYMVKVTYRNGEV
+697 YMVKVTYQNGEV
-710 RTLKF
+710 RILKF
-715 VNK
+715 INK

>member
-1 MKRIFLAIGALMIV
+1 MRRKLLTLGALAAV
-15 GAMNAQTTTTYVGQ
+15 FAMNAQTTYVGS
-29 DSKLFLSKDALWY
+29 DAKFFVSTGASVYSKGDFMI
-42 SQGNFQLDSNKE
+42 DSNME
-54 KSVENKG
+54 KSVENNG
-61 NVAIVGNYTKGP
+61 NISIDGNYVKGD

-84 NVYTGRDDYGQTKIL
+84 NVYTDRVNYGQVIIKSKKDAT
-99 STSDV
+99 
-104 AEARMTVERPA
+104 ARMTVERLA
-115 PSTNYFDGSYEM
+115 PPRTYFDGSYEM

-138 MRSFGKNESDFK
+138 MHSFGKNESDFK

-202 QVATTKIISYKG
+202 QVAKGTISYKG
-214 TPSGKAYDRERIKGI
+214 TPSGKAYDREGIKGV
-229 ITPFEGKV
+229 ITPFAS
-237 NNDVNLFSEAKYNDW
+237 NPSQFSEAKYNDW

-300 TQESNTEVQSWLK
+300 TQESNTKVQSWLK
-313 IAFNGQIDSDDFRPL
+313 IAFDGQADSGDFRSL
-328 IEYADP
+328 ITYADP
-334 ADHSSSYG
+334 ADNSSSYG

-372 YAARINDAGAWE
+372 HAARINDAGAWE

-397 FQLYFPAISLANAFE
+397 FQLYFPAISLANAFD

-431 HSPKATVTAKTNA
+431 HSPVATVTT
-444 DLDIPG
+444 
-450 LKTNADLNIPG
+450 KTNADLNIPG
-461 LKTNSISSIRTASV
+461 LKTNSVSGLRTASA

-615 VEKRFVIYWKDL
+615 VEKRFVIYWKAL
-627 PESKVLSTANVERAT
+627 PQAKKDNTEKTPE
-642 QTTLIY
+642 TLPNLNTLASSHKTIIY
-648 EEAGKSKIRF
+648 EDAGKGKIRF
-658 ENISNLANVSV
+658 ENISKTADIQIYNVAGKLVSSISNITTETDYAVNVSSV
-669 YNASGRLVNTTNNVS
+669 GM
-684 TNIDYVLDVNITG
+684 
-697 VYMVKVTYRNGEV
+697 YMVKVTYQNGEV
-710 RTLKF
+710 RILKF
-715 VNK
+715 INK

>member
-1 MKRIFLAIGALMIV
+1 MRRKLLTLGALATV
-15 GAMNAQTTTTYVGQ
+15 FAMNAQTTYVG
-29 DSKLFLSKDALWY
+29 SDAKFFVSTDASVY
-42 SQGNFQLDSNKE
+42 SGGNFMIDSNRE

-61 NVAIVGNYTKGP
+61 NITIEGNYVKGP
-73 NNTNNEGKEFV
+73 NNTSNEGKEFV
-84 NVYTGRDDYGQTKIL
+84 NVYTGTKDYGQVKIL
-99 STSDV
+99 SATVD
-104 AEARMTVERPA
+104 ATARMTVQRPA

-127 SFPYVDSVKYL
+127 SFPYVDTVKYL
-138 MRSFGKNESDFK
+138 MYSFGKNESDFK

-170 DNNRLHHDAVE
+170 NNNKLHHDAVE
-181 KGDSFKAGD
+181 KVDTFMAGD

-202 QVATTKIISYKG
+202 QVATGTISYKG
-214 TPSGKAYDRERIKGI
+214 MPSGKPYVREGIKGV
-229 ITPFEGKV
+229 ITPFTS
-237 NNDVNLFSEAKYNDW
+237 NPSQFSEAKYNDW

-300 TQESNTEVQSWLK
+300 TQANNNGESWLK
-313 IAFNGQIDSDDFRPL
+313 IAFNGQINSGDFRPL
-328 IEYADP
+328 IKYTDP
-334 ADHSSSYG
+334 ADNISSYG

-356 DDWTRKKG
+356 DNWTRKKG

-372 YAARINDAGAWE
+372 HAARINDAGAWE
-384 GAAEAL
+384 GEAEAL

-397 FQLYFPAISLANAFE
+397 FQLYFPAISLANTFG

-418 VNVNFEDRHKTFS
+418 VNVKFEDRHKTFS
-431 HSPKATVTAKTNA
+431 HSPVTTVTTKTNA

-450 LKTNADLNIPG
+450 LKTNSVSG
-461 LKTNSISSIRTASV
+461 LRTASL

-600 QIDPKKDYTFVADED
+600 QIDPKKEYTFVADED
-615 VEKRFVIYWKDL
+615 VEKRFVIYWKAL
-627 PESKVLSTANVERAT
+627 PQAKKDDKEKNPEVLPNLN
-642 QTTLIY
+642 TLASSHKTIIY
-648 EEAGKSKIRF
+648 EDAGKGRIRF
-658 ENISNLANVSV
+658 ENISKTADIQIYNVAGKLVSSISNVTTETDYAVNVSSV
-669 YNASGRLVNTTNNVS
+669 GM
-684 TNIDYVLDVNITG
+684 
-697 VYMVKVTYRNGEV
+697 YMVKVTYQNGEV
-710 RTLKF
+710 RILKF
-715 VNK
+715 INK

>member
-1 MKRIFLAIGALMIV
+1 MRRKLLTLGALAAV
-15 GAMNAQTTTTYVGQ
+15 FAMKAQTTYIG
-29 DSKLFLSKDALWY
+29 SDAKFFVSTGAEVY
-42 SQGNFQLDSNKE
+42 SNGDFMMDSNME
-54 KSVENKG
+54 KSVENNG
-61 NVAIVGNYTKGP
+61 NITINGNYTKGD
-73 NNTNNEGKEFV
+73 NNTNNEGREFV
-84 NVYTGRDDYGQTKIL
+84 NVYTDKVNYGQVIIY
-99 STSDV
+99 SDED

-138 MRSFGKNESDFK
+138 MHSFGKNESDFK

-181 KGDSFKAGD
+181 KGDSFEAGD
-190 IYNLNLRENDMK
+190 IYNLNLRESDMK
-202 QVATTKIISYKG
+202 QVATGTISYKG
-214 TPSGKAYDRERIKGI
+214 TPSGKPYDREGIKGI
-229 ITPFEGKV
+229 ITPFEGQEDS
-237 NNDVNLFSEAKYNDW
+237 NGVNLFSEAKYNDW

-259 LEKYESYLGYTKTA
+259 LEKYESYLGYVKSN
-273 SKIYGKNIYRFGNP
+273 SKLYGKNIYRFGNP
-287 YTSNIDLSELDKD
+287 YTSNIDLSELDKA
-300 TQESNTEVQSWLK
+300 TQTSNPGESWLK
-313 IAFNGQIDSDDFRPL
+313 IDFSGGDFRPL
-328 IEYADP
+328 IEFADP
-334 ADHSSSYG
+334 TDKFHRDSYG
-342 LKDFTILKRMDDYD
+342 LKDFTSLKRMDDYD

-364 TITVRSSY
+364 TITVKSSY
-372 YAARINDAGAWE
+372 YAARLDYKGVWE

-397 FQLYFPAISLANAFE
+397 FQLYFPAISLENAFG

-418 VNVNFEDRHKTFS
+418 VNVNLGERHKTFS
-431 HSPKATVTAKTNA
+431 HSPGTRVTA
-444 DLDIPG
+444 
-450 LKTNADLNIPG
+450 KTNADLNIPG
-461 LKTNSISSIRTASV
+461 LKTNSVSGLRTASA

-615 VEKRFVIYWKDL
+615 VEKRFVIYWKAL
-627 PESKVLSTANVERAT
+627 PQAKKDNTEKTPE
-642 QTTLIY
+642 TLPNLNTLASSHKTIIY
-648 EEAGKSKIRF
+648 EDAGKGKIRF
-658 ENISNLANVSV
+658 ENISKTADIQIYNVAGKLVSSISNITTETDYAVNVSSV
-669 YNASGRLVNTTNNVS
+669 GM
-684 TNIDYVLDVNITG
+684 
-697 VYMVKVTYRNGEV
+697 YMVKVTYQNGEV
-710 RTLKF
+710 RILKF
-715 VNK
+715 INK

>member
-1 MKRIFLAIGALMIV
+1 MKRSFLAIGALMIV
-15 GAMNAQTTTTYVGQ
+15 GAMNAQTTQATTTYVGQ

-42 SQGNFQLDSNKE
+42 SQGNFQLDSNGPKA
-54 KSVENKG
+54 VENKG
-61 NVAIVGNYTKGP
+61 NVAIVGNYTKGAH
-73 NNTNNEGKEFV
+73 NTNNEGEEFV
-84 NVYTGRDDYGQTKIL
+84 NVYTSRDDYGQTKIL
-99 STSDV
+99 SETVD
-104 AEARMTVERPA
+104 ATARMTVERPA
-115 PSTNYFDGSYEM
+115 PPRTYFDGSYEM

-138 MRSFGKNESDFK
+138 MHSFGKNESDFK

-181 KGDSFKAGD
+181 KGDTFMAGD
-190 IYNLNLRENDMK
+190 IYNLNLRESDMK
-202 QVATTKIISYKG
+202 QVATGTISYKG
-214 TPSGKAYDRERIKGI
+214 TPSGKAYDREEIKGI

-237 NNDVNLFSEAKYNDW
+237 NSDGVNLFSEAKYNDW

-287 YTSNIDLSELDKD
+287 YTSNIDLSELDKA
-300 TQESNTEVQSWLK
+300 TQADNGGESWLK
-313 IAFNGQIDSDDFRPL
+313 IAFDGQSDFRPL
-328 IEYADP
+328 ITYADP
-334 ADHSSSYG
+334 LDAVNRDYYG

-364 TITVRSSY
+364 TITVKSSY
-372 YAARINDAGAWE
+372 YAARLNYAGEWE

-397 FQLYFPAISLANAFE
+397 FQLYFPAISLATVFG

-431 HSPKATVTAKTNA
+431 HSPVATVTA
-444 DLDIPG
+444 
-450 LKTNADLNIPG
+450 KTNADLNIPG
-461 LKTNSISSIRTASV
+461 LKTNSVSALRTASV

-525 LYGVKDNEIEYK
+525 LYGVNNNEIEYK

-580 NQVDKTSEFFL
+580 NKVDKTSEFFL

-600 QIDPKKDYTFVADED
+600 QIDPKKDYTFVADDD
-615 VEKRFVIYWKDL
+615 VEKRFVIYWKAL

-669 YNASGRLVNTTNNVS
+669 YNASGRLVNTTNNVP

-710 RTLKF
+710 RILKF
-715 VNK
+715 INK

>member
-1 MKRIFLAIGALMIV
+1 MRRKLLTLGALAAV
-15 GAMNAQTTTTYVGQ
+15 FAMNAQTTYVG
-29 DSKLFLSKDALWY
+29 SDAKFFVSTDASVY
-42 SQGNFQLDSNKE
+42 SGGNFMIDSNRE

-61 NVAIVGNYTKGP
+61 NITIKGNYVKGP
-73 NNTNNEGKEFV
+73 NNTNNEGREFV
-84 NVYTGRDDYGQTKIL
+84 NVYTDNVNYGQVMIL
-99 STSDV
+99 STDV
-104 AEARMTVERPA
+104 NATARMTVERPA

-138 MRSFGKNESDFK
+138 MHSFGKNESDFK
-150 GYCPKNAP
+150 GYCPKNTP

-170 DNNRLHHDAVE
+170 NNNRLHHDAVE
-181 KGDSFKAGD
+181 KGDTFLAGD

-202 QVATTKIISYKG
+202 QVAKGTISYKG
-214 TPSGKAYDRERIKGI
+214 TPSGKAYDKEGIKGV
-229 ITPFEGKV
+229 ITPFAS
-237 NNDVNLFSEAKYNDW
+237 NSSQFSEAKYNDW

-300 TQESNTEVQSWLK
+300 TQTNNNGESWLK
-313 IAFNGQIDSDDFRPL
+313 IAFNGQINGSDFRPL
-328 IEYADP
+328 IKYADP
-334 ADHSSSYG
+334 ADNSSSYG
-342 LKDFTILKRMDDYD
+342 LRDFTILKRMDDYD
-356 DDWTRKKG
+356 DNWTRKKG

-372 YAARINDAGAWE
+372 HAARINDAGAWE

-397 FQLYFPAISLANAFE
+397 FQLYFPAISLANAFG

-418 VNVNFEDRHKTFS
+418 VNVKFEDRHKTFS

-450 LKTNADLNIPG
+450 LKTNSVSG
-461 LKTNSISSIRTASV
+461 LRTASV
-475 GKIRKEVPNFHQLK
+475 GKIRKEVTNFHQLK

-600 QIDPKKDYTFVADED
+600 QIDPKKEYTFVADED
-615 VEKRFVIYWKDL
+615 VEKRFVIYWKAL
-627 PESKVLSTANVERAT
+627 PQAKKGDTEKTPEALPNLN
-642 QTTLIY
+642 TLASSHKTIIY
-648 EEAGKSKIRF
+648 EDAGKGRIKF
-658 ENISNLANVSV
+658 ENISKTADIQIYNVAGKLVSSISNVTTETDYAVNVSSV
-669 YNASGRLVNTTNNVS
+669 GM
-684 TNIDYVLDVNITG
+684 
-697 VYMVKVTYRNGEV
+697 YMVKVTYQNGEV
-710 RTLKF
+710 RILKF
-715 VNK
+715 INK

>member
-1 MKRIFLAIGALMIV
+1 MRRKLLTLGALAAV
-15 GAMNAQTTTTYVGQ
+15 FAMKAQTTYVG
-29 DSKLFLSKDALWY
+29 SDAKFFVSTDASVY
-42 SQGNFQLDSNKE
+42 SGGDFMIDSNME

-61 NVAIVGNYTKGP
+61 NITINGNYVKGP
-73 NNTNNEGKEFV
+73 NNTSNEGREFV
-84 NVYTGRDDYGQTKIL
+84 NIYTNDVNYGQVIIY
-99 STSDV
+99 SDEN
-104 AEARMTVERPA
+104 ATARMTVQRPA
-115 PSTNYFDGSYEM
+115 PPRTYFDGSYEM
-127 SFPYVDSVKYL
+127 SFPYVDDVKYL

-202 QVATTKIISYKG
+202 QVAKGTISYKG
-214 TPSGKAYDRERIKGI
+214 TPSGKPYDREGIKGV
-229 ITPFEGKV
+229 ITPFAS
-237 NNDVNLFSEAKYNDW
+237 NPSQFSEAKYNDW

-287 YTSNIDLSELDKD
+287 YTSNIDLSELDKA
-300 TQESNTEVQSWLK
+300 TQASNSGESWLK
-313 IAFNGQIDSDDFRPL
+313 IASNGQVDGGDFRPL

-334 ADHSSSYG
+334 LDKSHVDSYG

-356 DDWTRKKG
+356 DNWTRKKG

-372 YAARINDAGAWE
+372 HAARLNSAGAWE
-384 GAAEAL
+384 GAEEAL

-397 FQLYFPAISLANAFE
+397 FQLYFPAISLVNVFG

-418 VNVNFEDRHKTFS
+418 VNVNFNDRHKTFDHRPS
-431 HSPKATVTAKTNA
+431 ATVTA
-444 DLDIPG
+444 
-450 LKTNADLNIPG
+450 KTNADLNIPG
-461 LKTNSISSIRTASV
+461 LKTNSVSGLRTASV

-615 VEKRFVIYWKDL
+615 VEKRFVIYWKAL
-627 PESKVLSTANVERAT
+627 PQAKKDNTEKTPE
-642 QTTLIY
+642 TLPNLNTLASSHKTIIY
-648 EEAGKSKIRF
+648 EDAGKGRIRF
-658 ENISNLANVSV
+658 ENISKTADIQIYNVAGKLVSSISNVTTETDYAVNVSSV
-669 YNASGRLVNTTNNVS
+669 GM
-684 TNIDYVLDVNITG
+684 
-697 VYMVKVTYRNGEV
+697 YMVKVTYQNGEV
-710 RTLKF
+710 RILKF
-715 VNK
+715 INK

>member
-42 SQGNFQLDSNKE
+42 SQGNFQLDSNGPKA
-54 KSVENKG
+54 VENKG
-61 NVAIVGNYTKGP
+61 NVAIVGNYTKGA

-84 NVYTGRDDYGQTKIL
+84 NVYTDRVNYGQVIIY
-99 STSDV
+99 SDKD

-115 PSTNYFDGSYEM
+115 PPRTYLDGSYEM

-170 DNNRLHHDAVE
+170 NNNRLHHDAVE
-181 KGDSFKAGD
+181 KGDTFMAGD

-202 QVATTKIISYKG
+202 QVATGTISYKG
-214 TPSGKAYDRERIKGI
+214 TPSGKAYDREGIKGV
-229 ITPFEGKV
+229 ITPFAS
-237 NNDVNLFSEAKYNDW
+237 DPSQFSEAKYNDW

-259 LEKYESYLGYTKTA
+259 LEKYESYLGYVKSN
-273 SKIYGKNIYRFGNP
+273 SKLYGKNIYRFGNP
-287 YTSNIDLSELDKD
+287 YTSNIDLSGLDKD
-300 TQESNTEVQSWLK
+300 TQKSNLVESWLK
-313 IAFNGQIDSDDFRPL
+313 IASDGRIDNNEFRRLIDF
-328 IEYADP
+328 ADP
-334 ADHSSSYG
+334 LGSSGEYG

-356 DDWTRKKG
+356 DDWTKKKG

-372 YAARINDAGAWE
+372 HVARLNYKGVWE
-384 GAAEAL
+384 GAEEAL

-397 FQLYFPAISLANAFE
+397 FQLYFPSISLENIFG

-418 VNVNFEDRHKTFS
+418 INVNFKDEHKTFS
-431 HSPKATVTAKTNA
+431 HRPGVDVTE
-444 DLDIPG
+444 
-450 LKTNADLNIPG
+450 KTNADLNIPG
-461 LKTNSISSIRTASV
+461 IKTNADLNISGIKTNSISSIRTASV

-510 KKEEGQASGNSNAVF
+510 KKEEGEKSGNSNAVF

-580 NQVDKTSEFFL
+580 NKVDKTSEFFL

-615 VEKRFVIYWKDL
+615 VEKRFVIYWKAL

-669 YNASGRLVNTTNNVS
+669 YNASGRLVNTTNNVP

>member
-1 MKRIFLAIGALMIV
+1 
-15 GAMNAQTTTTYVGQ
+15 
-29 DSKLFLSKDALWY
+29 
-42 SQGNFQLDSNKE
+42 
-54 KSVENKG
+54 
-61 NVAIVGNYTKGP
+61 
-73 NNTNNEGKEFV
+73 
-84 NVYTGRDDYGQTKIL
+84 
-99 STSDV
+99 
-104 AEARMTVERPA
+104 
-115 PSTNYFDGSYEM
+115 
-127 SFPYVDSVKYL
+127 
-138 MRSFGKNESDFK
+138 
-150 GYCPKNAP
+150 
-158 CPDRYKMTLTKW
+158 
-170 DNNRLHHDAVE
+170 
-181 KGDSFKAGD
+181 
-190 IYNLNLRENDMK
+190 MK
-202 QVATTKIISYKG
+202 QVAKGTISYKG
-214 TPSGKAYDRERIKGI
+214 TPSGKAYDREGIKGV
-229 ITPFEGKV
+229 ITPFAS
-237 NNDVNLFSEAKYNDW
+237 NPSQFSEAKYNDW

-300 TQESNTEVQSWLK
+300 TQESNTKVQSWLK
-313 IAFNGQIDSDDFRPL
+313 IAFDGQADSGDFRSL
-328 IEYADP
+328 ITYADP
-334 ADHSSSYG
+334 ADNSSSYG

-372 YAARINDAGAWE
+372 HAARINDAGAWE

-397 FQLYFPAISLANAFE
+397 FQLYFPAISLANAFD

-444 DLDIPG
+444 DL
-450 LKTNADLNIPG
+450 NIPG
-461 LKTNSISSIRTASV
+461 LKTNSVSGLRTASV

-566 TYRLLFGLYEGNIF
+566 AYRLLFGLYEGNIF

-600 QIDPKKDYTFVADED
+600 QIDPKKEYTFVADED
-615 VEKRFVIYWKDL
+615 VEKRFVIYWKAL
-627 PESKVLSTANVERAT
+627 PQAKKDDKAKNPEALPNLN
-642 QTTLIY
+642 TLVSSHKTIIY
-648 EEAGKSKIRF
+648 EDAGKGKIRF
-658 ENISNLANVSV
+658 ENISKTADIQIYNVAGKLVSSVSGVTTEADYAVNVSSV
-669 YNASGRLVNTTNNVS
+669 GM
-684 TNIDYVLDVNITG
+684 
-697 VYMVKVTYRNGEV
+697 YMVKVTYQNGEV
-710 RTLKF
+710 RILKF
-715 VNK
+715 INK

>member
-1 MKRIFLAIGALMIV
+1 MKRSFLAIGALMIV
-15 GAMNAQTTTTYVGQ
+15 GAMNAQTTQATTTYVGQ
-29 DSKLFLSKDALWY
+29 DSQLFLSKDALWY
-42 SQGNFQLDSNKE
+42 SQGNFQLDSNGPKA
-54 KSVENKG
+54 VENKG
-61 NVAIVGNYTKGP
+61 NVAIVGNYTKGA
-73 NNTNNEGKEFV
+73 NNTKNEGKEFV
-84 NVYTGRDDYGQTKIL
+84 NVYTDRVNYGQVIIKN
-99 STSDV
+99 SDED
-104 AEARMTVERPA
+104 ATARMTVERPA

-127 SFPYVDSVKYL
+127 SFPYVDTVSYL
-138 MRSFGKNESDFK
+138 MHSFGKNESDFK
-150 GYCPKNAP
+150 GTCPKNAR
-158 CPDRYKMTLTKW
+158 CGNDRYKMTLTKW
-170 DNNRLHHDAVE
+170 NNNRLHHDAVE
-181 KGDSFKAGD
+181 TTDKFEAGD

-202 QVATTKIISYKG
+202 KVATGIISYKG
-214 TPSGKAYDRERIKGI
+214 TPSGKAYDREGIKGI

-237 NNDVNLFSEAKYNDW
+237 NSNNVNLFSEAKYNDW

-259 LEKYESYLGYTKTA
+259 NEEYQSYLGYVNSN
-273 SKIYGKNIYRFGNP
+273 SKLYGKNIYRFGNP

-300 TQESNTEVQSWLK
+300 TQDSNNGESWLK
-313 IAFNGQIDSDDFRPL
+313 IAFNGQVDGGDFRHL

-334 ADHSSSYG
+334 VDNSSSYG
-342 LKDFTILKRMDDYD
+342 LRDFTILKRMDDYN

-372 YAARINDAGAWE
+372 HAARINDAGAWE

-397 FQLYFPAISLANAFE
+397 FQLYFPAISLANAFG

-418 VNVNFEDRHKTFS
+418 VNVNFKDRHKTFS
-431 HSPKATVTAKTNA
+431 HSPVATVTAKTNA

-450 LKTNADLNIPG
+450 LKTN
-461 LKTNSISSIRTASV
+461 SISSIRTASA

-510 KKEEGQASGNSNAVF
+510 KKEEGEKSGNSNAVF

-551 GKPLGVGFNHLTKGQ
+551 GKPLGVGFNNLTKGQ

-580 NQVDKTSEFFL
+580 NKVDKTSEFFL

-600 QIDPKKDYTFVADED
+600 QIDPKKDYIFVADED

-669 YNASGRLVNTTNNVS
+669 YNASGRLVNTTNNVP
-684 TNIDYVLDVNITG
+684 TNIDYVLDVNFTG

>member
-1 MKRIFLAIGALMIV
+1 MKRSFLAIGALMIV
-15 GAMNAQTTTTYVGQ
+15 GAMNAQTTQATTTYVGQ

-42 SQGNFQLDSNKE
+42 SQGNFQLDSNGPKA
-54 KSVENKG
+54 VENKG
-61 NVAIVGNYTKGP
+61 NVAIVGNYTKGAH
-73 NNTNNEGKEFV
+73 NTNNEGEEFV
-84 NVYTGRDDYGQTKIL
+84 NVYTSRDDYGQTKIL
-99 STSDV
+99 SETVD
-104 AEARMTVERPA
+104 ATARMTVERPA
-115 PSTNYFDGSYEM
+115 PPRTYFDGSYEM

-138 MRSFGKNESDFK
+138 MHSFGKNESDFK

-181 KGDSFKAGD
+181 KGDTFMAGD
-190 IYNLNLRENDMK
+190 IYNLNLRESDMK
-202 QVATTKIISYKG
+202 QVATGTISYKG
-214 TPSGKAYDRERIKGI
+214 TPSGKAYDREGIKGI
-229 ITPFEGKV
+229 ITPFEGQEDS
-237 NNDVNLFSEAKYNDW
+237 NGVNLFSEAKYNDW

-287 YTSNIDLSELDKD
+287 YTSNIDLSELDKA
-300 TQESNTEVQSWLK
+300 TQADNGGESWLK
-313 IAFNGQIDSDDFRPL
+313 IAFDGQSDFRPL
-328 IEYADP
+328 ITYADP
-334 ADHSSSYG
+334 LDAVNRDYYG

-364 TITVRSSY
+364 TITVKSSY
-372 YAARINDAGAWE
+372 YAARLNYAGEWE

-397 FQLYFPAISLANAFE
+397 FQLYFPAISLATVFG

-431 HSPKATVTAKTNA
+431 HSPVATVTA
-444 DLDIPG
+444 
-450 LKTNADLNIPG
+450 KTNADLNIPG
-461 LKTNSISSIRTASV
+461 LKTNSVSALRTASV

-525 LYGVKDNEIEYK
+525 LYGVNNNEIEYK

-580 NQVDKTSEFFL
+580 NKVDKTSEFFL

-615 VEKRFVIYWKDL
+615 VEKRFVIYWKAL

-669 YNASGRLVNTTNNVS
+669 YNASGRLVNTTNNVP

>member
-1 MKRIFLAIGALMIV
+1 MRRKLLTLGALAAV
-15 GAMNAQTTTTYVGQ
+15 FAMNAQTTYVG
-29 DSKLFLSKDALWY
+29 SDAKFFVSTDASVY
-42 SQGNFQLDSNKE
+42 SGGDFMIDSNME

-61 NVAIVGNYTKGP
+61 NITINGNYVKGP
-73 NNTNNEGKEFV
+73 NNTSNEGREFV
-84 NVYTGRDDYGQTKIL
+84 NIYTNNVNYGQVII
-99 STSDV
+99 SSDKD
-104 AEARMTVERPA
+104 ATARMTVQRPA

-138 MRSFGKNESDFK
+138 MHSFGKNESDFK

-202 QVATTKIISYKG
+202 QVAKGTISYKG
-214 TPSGKAYDRERIKGI
+214 TPSGKPYDREGIKGV
-229 ITPFEGKV
+229 ITPFAS
-237 NNDVNLFSEAKYNDW
+237 NPSQFSEAKYNDW

-300 TQESNTEVQSWLK
+300 TQTSNSGESWLK
-313 IAFNGQIDSDDFRPL
+313 IKFNGEADGGDFRPL
-328 IEYADP
+328 FQYSDTDDI
-334 ADHSSSYG
+334 SNYG
-342 LKDFTILKRMDDYD
+342 IANFTILKRMDDYD

-364 TITVRSSY
+364 TITVKSSY
-372 YAARINDAGAWE
+372 HAARINDAGAWE

-397 FQLYFPAISLANAFE
+397 FQLYFPAISLANAFN

-418 VNVNFEDRHKTFS
+418 VNVNLEDRHKTFS
-431 HSPKATVTAKTNA
+431 HSPVATVTT
-444 DLDIPG
+444 
-450 LKTNADLNIPG
+450 KTNADLNIPG
-461 LKTNSISSIRTASV
+461 LKTNSVSGLRTTSV

-615 VEKRFVIYWKDL
+615 VEKRFVIYWKAL
-627 PESKVLSTANVERAT
+627 PQAKKDNTEKTPE
-642 QTTLIY
+642 TLPNLNTLASSHKTIIY
-648 EEAGKSKIRF
+648 EDAGKGRIRF
-658 ENISNLANVSV
+658 ENISKTADIQIYNVAGKLVSSISNVTTEADYAVNVSSV
-669 YNASGRLVNTTNNVS
+669 GM
-684 TNIDYVLDVNITG
+684 
-697 VYMVKVTYRNGEV
+697 YMVKVTYQNGEV
-710 RTLKF
+710 RILKF
-715 VNK
+715 INK

>member
-61 NVAIVGNYTKGP
+61 NVAIVGNYTKGA

-138 MRSFGKNESDFK
+138 MHSFGKNESDFK

-190 IYNLNLRENDMK
+190 IYNLNLRESDMK
-202 QVATTKIISYKG
+202 QVATGTISYKG
-214 TPSGKAYDRERIKGI
+214 TPSGKAYDRERIKGV
-229 ITPFEGKV
+229 ITPFAS
-237 NNDVNLFSEAKYNDW
+237 NPSQFSEAKYNDW

-300 TQESNTEVQSWLK
+300 TQASNSGESWLK
-313 IAFNGQIDSDDFRPL
+313 IEFNGEADGGDFRSL

-334 ADHSSSYG
+334 LGNSGNYG

-364 TITVRSSY
+364 TITVKSSY
-372 YAARINDAGAWE
+372 HAARLNYAGAWE

-397 FQLYFPAISLANAFE
+397 FQLYFPAISLANAFD

-444 DLDIPG
+444 DL
-450 LKTNADLNIPG
+450 NIPG
-461 LKTNSISSIRTASV
+461 LKTNSVSGLRTASV

-566 TYRLLFGLYEGNIF
+566 AYRLLFGLYEGNIF
-580 NQVDKTSEFFL
+580 NKVDKTSEFFL

-600 QIDPKKDYTFVADED
+600 QIDPKKEYTFVADED
-615 VEKRFVIYWKDL
+615 VEKRFVIYWKAL
-627 PESKVLSTANVERAT
+627 PQAKKDNTEKTPE
-642 QTTLIY
+642 TLPNLNTLASSHKTIIY
-648 EEAGKSKIRF
+648 EDAGKGKIRF
-658 ENISNLANVSV
+658 ENISKTADIQIYNVAGKLVSSVSGVTTEVDYAVNVSSV
-669 YNASGRLVNTTNNVS
+669 GM
-684 TNIDYVLDVNITG
+684 
-697 VYMVKVTYRNGEV
+697 YMVKVTYQNGEV
-710 RTLKF
+710 RILKF
-715 VNK
+715 INK

>member
-61 NVAIVGNYTKGP
+61 NVAIVGNYTKGA

-84 NVYTGRDDYGQTKIL
+84 NVYTDRVNYGQVQIL
-99 STSDV
+99 SATVD
-104 AEARMTVERPA
+104 ATAKMTVQRPA

-138 MRSFGKNESDFK
+138 MHSFGKNESDFK

-170 DNNRLHHDAVE
+170 NNNRLHHDAVE

-190 IYNLNLRENDMK
+190 IYNLNLRESDMK
-202 QVATTKIISYKG
+202 QVATGTISYKG
-214 TPSGKAYDRERIKGI
+214 TPSGKAYDREGIKGV

-237 NNDVNLFSEAKYNDW
+237 NSDGVNLFSEAKYNDW

-287 YTSNIDLSELDKD
+287 YTSNIDLSELDKA
-300 TQESNTEVQSWLK
+300 TQADNGGESWLK
-313 IAFNGQIDSDDFRPL
+313 IAFDGQAAGSDFRHL

-334 ADHSSSYG
+334 ADNSSSYG

-397 FQLYFPAISLANAFE
+397 FQLYFPAISLANAFG

-431 HSPKATVTAKTNA
+431 HSPVATVTA
-444 DLDIPG
+444 
-450 LKTNADLNIPG
+450 KTNADLNIPG
-461 LKTNSISSIRTASV
+461 LKTNSVSALRTASA

-525 LYGVKDNEIEYK
+525 LYGVNNNEIEYK

-580 NQVDKTSEFFL
+580 NKVDKTSEFFL

-615 VEKRFVIYWKDL
+615 VEKRFVIYWKAL
-627 PESKVLSTANVERAT
+627 PESKVLSTANVEHTT

-669 YNASGRLVNTTNNVS
+669 YNASGRLVNTTNNVP

>member
-1 MKRIFLAIGALMIV
+1 MRRKLLTLGALAAV
-15 GAMNAQTTTTYVGQ
+15 FAMNAQTTYVGS
-29 DSKLFLSKDALWY
+29 DAKFFVSTGASVYSKGDFMI
-42 SQGNFQLDSNKE
+42 DSNME
-54 KSVENKG
+54 KSVENNG
-61 NVAIVGNYTKGP
+61 NISIDGNYVKGD

-84 NVYTGRDDYGQTKIL
+84 NVYTDRVNYGQVIIKSKKDAT
-99 STSDV
+99 
-104 AEARMTVERPA
+104 ARMTVERLA
-115 PSTNYFDGSYEM
+115 PPRTYFDGSYEM

-138 MRSFGKNESDFK
+138 MHSFGKNESDFK

-202 QVATTKIISYKG
+202 QVAKGTISYKG
-214 TPSGKAYDRERIKGI
+214 TPSGKAYDREEIKGI

-237 NNDVNLFSEAKYNDW
+237 NSDGVNLFSEAKYNDW

-287 YTSNIDLSELDKD
+287 YTSNIDLSELDKA
-300 TQESNTEVQSWLK
+300 TQTSNLGKSWLK
-313 IAFNGQIDSDDFRPL
+313 IDFGGGVFRSL

-334 ADHSSSYG
+334 VDNSGSYG

-372 YAARINDAGAWE
+372 YAARLNDAGVWE
-384 GAAEAL
+384 GAEEAL

-397 FQLYFPAISLANAFE
+397 FQLYFPAISLANAFD

-431 HSPKATVTAKTNA
+431 HSPIATVTT
-444 DLDIPG
+444 
-450 LKTNADLNIPG
+450 KTNADLNIPG
-461 LKTNSISSIRTASV
+461 LKTNSVSGLRTASV

-525 LYGVKDNEIEYK
+525 LYGVKDNEIEYR

-600 QIDPKKDYTFVADED
+600 QIDPKKEYTFIADED
-615 VEKRFVIYWKDL
+615 VEKRFVIYWKAL
-627 PESKVLSTANVERAT
+627 PQAKKDDKEKNPEALPNLN
-642 QTTLIY
+642 TLASSHKTIIY
-648 EEAGKSKIRF
+648 EDAGKGRIRF
-658 ENISNLANVSV
+658 ENISKTADIQIYNVAGKLVSSISNVTTETDYAVNVSSV
-669 YNASGRLVNTTNNVS
+669 GM
-684 TNIDYVLDVNITG
+684 
-697 VYMVKVTYRNGEV
+697 YMVKVTYQNGEV
-710 RTLKF
+710 RILKF
-715 VNK
+715 INK

>member
-1 MKRIFLAIGALMIV
+1 MKKSFLAIGALAVVFVMK
-15 GAMNAQTTTTYVGQ
+15 AQTTYIGNNAQFFVST
-29 DSKLFLSKDALWY
+29 DASVY
-42 SQGNFQLDSNKE
+42 SGGDFMIDSNRE

-61 NVAIVGNYTKGP
+61 NITINGNYTKGA
-73 NNTNNEGKEFV
+73 NNTNNEGREFV
-84 NVYTGRDDYGQTKIL
+84 NIYTNNVNYGQVIIN
-99 STSDV
+99 SDEN
-104 AEARMTVERPA
+104 ATARMTVQRPA

-138 MRSFGKNESDFK
+138 MHSFGKNESDFK

-181 KGDSFKAGD
+181 KEETFLAGD

-202 QVATTKIISYKG
+202 QVAKGTISYKG
-214 TPSGKAYDRERIKGI
+214 TPSGKAYDREGIKGI
-229 ITPFEGKV
+229 ITPFAS
-237 NNDVNLFSEAKYNDW
+237 NSSQFSEAKYNDW

-313 IAFNGQIDSDDFRPL
+313 IDFNGQIDGGDFRPL

-334 ADHSSSYG
+334 ADNSSSYG

-372 YAARINDAGAWE
+372 HAARINDAGAWE

-397 FQLYFPAISLANAFE
+397 FQLYFPAISLANAFD

-431 HSPKATVTAKTNA
+431 HSPEATVTA
-444 DLDIPG
+444 
-450 LKTNADLNIPG
+450 KTNADLNIPG
-461 LKTNSISSIRTASV
+461 LKTNSVSALRTASA

-615 VEKRFVIYWKDL
+615 VEKRFVIYWKAL

>member
-1 MKRIFLAIGALMIV
+1 MKKSFLAIGALAAVFVMK
-15 GAMNAQTTTTYVGQ
+15 AQTTYIGNNAQFFVST
-29 DSKLFLSKDALWY
+29 DASVY
-42 SQGNFQLDSNKE
+42 SGGDFMMDSNME

-61 NVAIVGNYTKGP
+61 NITIDGNYTKGA
-73 NNTNNEGKEFV
+73 NNTNNEGREFV
-84 NVYTGRDDYGQTKIL
+84 NVYTDKVNYGQVIIK
-99 STSDV
+99 SDKD
-104 AEARMTVERPA
+104 AEARMTVQRPA
-115 PSTNYFDGSYEM
+115 PPRTYFDGSYEM

-138 MRSFGKNESDFK
+138 MHSFGKNESDFK

-181 KGDSFKAGD
+181 KGDSFEAGD
-190 IYNLNLRENDMK
+190 IYNLNLRESDMK
-202 QVATTKIISYKG
+202 QVATGTISYKG
-214 TPSGKAYDRERIKGI
+214 TPSGKPYDREGIKGI
-229 ITPFEGKV
+229 ITPFEGQEDS
-237 NNDVNLFSEAKYNDW
+237 NGVNLFSEAKYNDW

-259 LEKYESYLGYTKTA
+259 LEKYESYLGYVKSN
-273 SKIYGKNIYRFGNP
+273 SKLYGKNIYRFGNP
-287 YTSNIDLSELDKD
+287 YTSNIDLSGLDKD
-300 TQESNTEVQSWLK
+300 TQESNLVESWLK
-313 IAFNGQIDSDDFRPL
+313 IASNGQTDFRRL
-328 IEYADP
+328 IDFADP
-334 ADHSSSYG
+334 LGSSGEYG

-372 YAARINDAGAWE
+372 HVARLNYKGVWE
-384 GAAEAL
+384 GAEEAL

-397 FQLYFPAISLANAFE
+397 FQLYFPSISLENIFG

-418 VNVNFEDRHKTFS
+418 INVNFKDEHKTFS
-431 HSPKATVTAKTNA
+431 HRPGVDVTE
-444 DLDIPG
+444 
-450 LKTNADLNIPG
+450 KTNADLNIPG
-461 LKTNSISSIRTASV
+461 IKTNADLNISGIKTNSISSIRTASV

-510 KKEEGQASGNSNAVF
+510 KKEEGEKSGNSNAVF

-580 NQVDKTSEFFL
+580 NKVDKTSEFFL

-615 VEKRFVIYWKDL
+615 VEKRFVIYWKAL

-669 YNASGRLVNTTNNVS
+669 YNASGRLVNTTNNVP